1 MYDHDDDGNA
11 SQTSEIT
18 LDSLF
23 TDDMTIGDI
32 TLDSFDFLQST
43 GRRASRKG
51 GRQVKKEKVPLILEN
66 EIPEMVGLDVTTL
79 KRTSSSKAIAQYEH
93 YYNALVGFYKVKQP
107 RKLDN
112 IKNLLE
118 MWKDNEMKLKSLV
131 KKVEAEYN
139 VTLIS
144 SSHSVGTNSSSGKS
158 THRVRKQRK
167 VLSSST
173 KRPAPAKTD
182 FIDSFQK
189 LSFETKMTL
198 MKKKGGN
205 GKPQQAPKKNVKNV
219 KNFMNCL
226 DNVNKSAQSFLNQQ
240 SSKYEKY
247 LLDKDYHRKRRF
259 VSAE

>member
-43 GRRASRKG
+43 GRRASRKV
-51 GRQVKKEKVPLILEN
+51 GRQQKKEKVPLILEN

-79 KRTSSSKAIAQYEH
+79 KRTSSSKAIDQYEY
-93 YYNALVGFYKVKQP
+93 YYNNLVGFYKVKQP

-139 VTLIS
+139 VSLMPSSRSVETIS
-144 SSHSVGTNSSSGKS
+144 SSAKS
-158 THRVRKQRK
+158 TQRVRKQRK

-198 MKKKGGN
+198 MKKKGGS
-205 GKPQQAPKKNVKNV
+205 GKAHHVPKGNV
-219 KNFMNCL
+219 KNFINCL

-247 LLDKDYHRKRRF
+247 LLDKDYHRKKRF